1 MLSPKNDFRDDESG
15 RLADFGELMKEE
27 EGDDSQMDMDDQ
39 LFHQQQQQQQQNQFL
54 DPKMEPMETKFDLPA
69 SPPRQQPP
77 QPVATPQP
85 PTPVQQQLMSPQ
97 QPAPTV
103 IKSPIKEEVIVKEEK
118 PVVVK
123 VEPPPP
129 PPKVEPVIKIEEPE
143 PEPVKVEEP
152 PAPIYTARWG
162 ELEEKVLKRI
172 FSFCVVNDGSVP
184 FLVRASRVCSS
195 WHKASQDV
203 KLWTHLDLSQ
213 GRLKE
218 KYRNDKKL
226 EWFLKKY
233 PHVLEVKLGGWK
245 NSVGTST
252 LRLIA
257 THCPNLISIGLSGCL
272 KLTNEDLKVVGDSF
286 PKLERIDL
294 SGVSVNLKKI
304 ACMPSFLTY
313 RCCWFNYL
321 CNLS

>member
-1 MLSPKNDFRDDESG
+1 
-15 RLADFGELMKEE
+15 
-27 EGDDSQMDMDDQ
+27 
-39 LFHQQQQQQQQNQFL
+39 
-54 DPKMEPMETKFDLPA
+54 
-69 SPPRQQPP
+69 
-77 QPVATPQP
+77 
-85 PTPVQQQLMSPQ
+85 MSPQ
-97 QPAPTV
+97 QPTPTV

-294 SGVSVNLKKI
+294 SGVSVILK
-304 ACMPSFLTY
+304 
-313 RCCWFNYL
+313 
-321 CNLS
+321 LS